1 MAESKYHYPSFDVM
15 KERENWD
22 DHTREIVEKRLQQ
35 SKYQNLSLDES
46 ILLTQLCAQL
56 LDDTR
61 DSVLHYVV
69 SHFDSQIGSDI
80 GENQRKANVPK
91 ASVLIRGGI
100 RAIDQYCTLTYGQQ
114 FAGIKDEEKRAI
126 LTKMM
131 ENNIQLSADGVDIP
145 AKELFNKLLSEAV
158 SAYYSYPTV
167 WSEIGYAGPAYPRGY
182 VRSELG
188 LRDPWEAKLEDAKS

>member
-1 MAESKYHYPSFDVM
+1 MAQSKYHYPSFDVM
-15 KERENWD
+15 KEKENWD

-35 SKYQNLSLDES
+35 KKYQQLSLDES
-46 ILLTQLCAQL
+46 ILLTQICAQL

-69 SHFDSQIGSDI
+69 SHFDSQLGSDI
-80 GENQRKANVPK
+80 GENQRKPNVPK
-91 ASVLIRGGI
+91 ASVLIREGI
-100 RAIDQYCTLTYGQQ
+100 RALDQYCTLTYGRQ
-114 FAGIKDEEKRAI
+114 FAGIKDEEKQAI
-126 LTKMM
+126 LAKMM
-131 ENNIQLSADGVDIP
+131 NNELQLSADGINIP

-158 SAYYSYPTV
+158 SAYYSHPMI

-188 LRDPWEAKLEDAKS
+188 LRDPWEAKLEDAQS